1 MWFYKVDI
9 KNINSV
15 PLFLAGDDLY
25 MSERNFRALG
35 RSTEGRE
42 KIFVHQNAQRFY
54 LSELQVDLIKSFFP
68 ERNLKDEDINLFT
81 QKELY
86 DLLH

>member
-1 MWFYKVDI
+1 MWYYKVNLRD
-9 KNINSV
+9 INSV

-25 MSERNFRALG
+25 MSETNFRAFG

-54 LSELQVDLIKSFFP
+54 LTELQVNMIKSFFP
-68 ERNLKDEDINLFT
+68 ERGLKDVDINLFT

>member
-1 MWFYKVDI
+1 MWYYKIDI
-9 KNINSV
+9 RNFNSV

-25 MSERNFRALG
+25 MSEINFRALG
-35 RSTEGRE
+35 RSTEGRNR
-42 KIFVHQNAQRFY
+42 IFVHQNSQRFY
-54 LSELQVDLIKSFFP
+54 LSELQVNLIKSFFP
-68 ERNLKDEDINLFT
+68 ERELKDEDINLFT